1 MKVAKTTRR
10 EERPMAKGDD
20 FGGLPQ
26 TVFVPM
32 IRDVQLG
39 AGGPLGLANTADQ
52 IAILAAL
59 AIAEHASA
67 RSTQTPNLYDYA
79 KTSDRIDNLIAKI
92 RGQGSPQG
100 TDIPDLLVAITDYQ
114 NLWG

>member
-1 MKVAKTTRR
+1 
-10 EERPMAKGDD
+10 MAKGDD

-39 AGGPLGLANTADQ
+39 APLGLANADQ
-52 IAILAAL
+52 VAILAAL

-67 RSTQTPNLYDYA
+67 RSTRIPNIYDYS
-79 KTSDRIDNLIAKI
+79 TVSQRIDGLIAKI
-92 RGQGSPQG
+92 RKQGHPVGS
-100 TDIPDLLVAITDYQ
+100 DVADLLVAITDYQ
-114 NLWG
+114 NLWA

>member
-1 MKVAKTTRR
+1 
-10 EERPMAKGDD
+10 MAKGDD

-26 TVFVPM
+26 TVWVPM

-39 AGGPLGLANTADQ
+39 AGGPLGLANPNDQ
-52 IAILAAL
+52 IQILAAL

-67 RSTQTPNLYDYA
+67 RSTKTPNLYDYA
-79 KTSDRIDNLIAKI
+79 KVSDRIDNLIGKI
-92 RGQGSPQG
+92 RGQAGPMG

-114 NLWG
+114 NIWA